1 MMGPAQ
7 ETDEKLFYYG
17 INLNKRI
24 RVDNPLRR
32 IQEVVDFGFVRE
44 AVADCYGRK
53 GHESEDPIVIMK
65 LMLLLFF
72 DDVSSE
78 RELMRI
84 VGERL
89 DYMWF
94 LGFGLEDEI
103 PNHSVLSKARKRWG
117 QEVFEDLFVRIV
129 EQCVEAGLVDGKK
142 IHMDSSLIEANASKE
157 SVRAALGKLYREEE
171 RKLDEEPDGGES
183 RKLESR
189 TDPDAAVIGKG
200 RQLEARPR
208 YKTHRAVDDQTGVIT
223 ALKTTRADRNEGHE
237 LAALVESHERNI
249 DRRVE
254 TIVADAQYG
263 TYTNFLWCQKRNI
276 RSHMADLQ
284 EYKKGREPGGLFGAE
299 HFRYDDQTDSYECPA
314 GNRLH
319 YHQIHRGQRVHIY
332 KAAASTCQAC
342 QLRPQCI
349 RGLQGRTLRR
359 PFHQELIQ
367 KARTESK
374 SEAGRRDRRRRRH
387 LMEGSFADAANNHG
401 FKRSRW
407 RRLWRQQIQD
417 LLIACCQNIRI
428 LIHATG
434 SRPEIATIRGL
445 AVAHWLLLAQ
455 TLVQMETVLL
465 KNAEQH
471 HHCSAFLSF

>member
-7 ETDEKLFYYG
+7 QADEKLFYYG
-17 INLNKRI
+17 INLNR
-24 RVDNPLRR
+24 RVRADNPLRR
-32 IQEVVDFGFVRE
+32 IMEAVDFRFVRE
-44 AVADCYGRK
+44 SVAGAYGKK

-72 DDVSSE
+72 DDVASE

-117 QEVFEDLFVRIV
+117 QSVFEDLFVRILQ
-129 EQCVEAGLVDGKK
+129 QCMEAGLVDGKK
-142 IHMDSSLIEANASKE
+142 IHMDSSLIEANASKD
-157 SVRAALGKLYREEE
+157 SVRSALRAVYRQEEQ
-171 RKLDEEPDGGES
+171 KLDEEPDPGEG
-183 RKLESR
+183 RKRESR
-189 TDPDAAVIGKG
+189 TDPDAVVVGKG
-200 RQLEARPR
+200 QQLESRPR
-208 YKTHRAVDDQTGVIT
+208 YKTHRIVDDQTGVIT

-237 LAALVESHERNI
+237 LAALVESHELNTTQQ
-249 DRRVE
+249 VE

-263 TYTNFLWCQKRNI
+263 TYENFLWCQKRGI

-284 EYKKGREPGGLFGAE
+284 EYKKGREPGGLFGQE
-299 HFRYDDQTDSYECPA
+299 YFHYEEQTDSYQCP
-314 GNRLH
+314 GGQQLQH
-319 YHQIHRGQRVHIY
+319 HQINRTRRVHIY
-332 KAAASTCQAC
+332 KAEAASCQAC
-342 QLRPQCI
+342 TLRTQCT
-349 RGLQGRTLRR
+349 RGPQGRTLRR
-359 PFHQELIQ
+359 PFGQELIH
-367 KARTESK
+367 KARIESK
-374 SEAGRRDRRRRRH
+374 SAVARQDRRRRRH

-428 LIHATG
+428 LLNATAPR
-434 SRPEIATIRGL
+434 SETAEMMLPAM
-445 AVAHWLLLAQ
+445 VFSMLLAR
-455 TLVQMETVLL
+455 TLIQMGASSANN
-465 KNAEQH
+465 KNAEQLKSY
-471 HHCSAFLSF
+471 SAF